1 MMIINNRKFLE
12 RCKNKKCF
20 KEASFSDEDFNN
32 FKYNKPTEF
41 INHFWDLFENFK
53 KSYLIKYNKP
63 INNSFPGQ
71 AYGIIL
77 AYLFDREGI
86 QIKFMDEKIDI
97 KFIKP
102 DFLFINGDNHLFL
115 SVKTSGRERWKQ
127 AEQEASN
134 YKEKYPNARCVLLM
148 HHKQEVE
155 VRQKDIPDLKLDD
168 IIYSGSEK
176 FNELIT
182 SIKNL

>member
-1 MMIINNRKFLE
+1 MLINNKKFLE

-20 KEASFSDEDFNN
+20 KEAVFNEDDFKN
-32 FKYNKPTEF
+32 FQYTKPTEF
-41 INHFWDLFENFK
+41 INHFWDLFEEFK
-53 KSYLIKYNKP
+53 KSYLKKN
-63 INNSFPGQ
+63 
-71 AYGIIL
+71 
-77 AYLFDREGI
+77 
-86 QIKFMDEKIDI
+86 IKFMDENIDI

-134 YKEKYPNARCVLLM
+134 YKQKYPNARCVLLM
-148 HHKQEVE
+148 HHEREVE

>member
-1 MMIINNRKFLE
+1 MSVNNQKFLE
-12 RCKNKKCF
+12 KCKNKKCF
-20 KEASFSDEDFNN
+20 KEAGFKEDDFKN
-32 FKYNKPTEF
+32 FEYNKPTEF
-41 INHFWDLFENFK
+41 INHFWDLFEDFK
-53 KSYLIKYNKP
+53 KNYLSQNNKP

-77 AYLFDREGI
+77 TYLFDREDI

-97 KFIKP
+97 KNIKP

-127 AEQEASN
+127 AELEATI
-134 YKEKYPNARCVLLM
+134 YKETYPNSNCVLLM
-148 HHKQEVE
+148 HHKVEVE
-155 VRQKDIPDLKLDD
+155 ARQKDVPDLKLDS

-176 FNELIT
+176 FNDLIN
-182 SIKNL
+182 SIKQL

>member
-1 MMIINNRKFLE
+1 MTVDNKKFLE

-20 KEASFSDEDFNN
+20 KDAGFNEEDFRN
-32 FKYNKPTEF
+32 FQYQKPTEF
-41 INHFWDLFENFK
+41 LIHFWNLFEDFK
-53 KSYLIKYNKP
+53 KRYLNDNGKP
-63 INNSFPGQ
+63 INNTFPGS

-77 AYLFDREGI
+77 AYLFDRENI
-86 QIKFMDEKIDI
+86 QIKYMDENIDI

-102 DFLFINGDNHLFL
+102 DFLFISGNNHLFL

-134 YKEKYPNARCVLLM
+134 YKQKYPNARCVLLM
-148 HHKQEVE
+148 HHEQEVK

-168 IIYSGSEK
+168 IIFSGSEQ

>member
-1 MMIINNRKFLE
+1 MSIDNKKFLE
-12 RCKNKKCF
+12 RCKSKKCF
-20 KEASFSDEDFNN
+20 NEAGFNEEDFKS
-32 FKYNKPTEF
+32 FQYNKPTEF
-41 INHFWDLFENFK
+41 INHFWNLFEDFK
-53 KSYLIKYNKP
+53 TSYLSQNNKP
-63 INNSFPGQ
+63 INNSIPGQ

-77 AYLFDREGI
+77 TYLFDREEI
-86 QIKFMDEKIDI
+86 QIKFMDENIDI

-127 AEQEASN
+127 AEQEATN
-134 YKEKYPNARCVLLM
+134 YKQKYPNARCVLLM
-148 HHKQEVE
+148 HHEKEVN